1 MNIILTASVTFFLL
15 CTSVQAADKTRIV
28 ISGLSGQFMTFPL
41 AHKKGFLK
49 EEGIDA
55 EIIRI
60 TGATGGLALTS
71 EEVDYTTG
79 IGGVTIGGAITGR
92 PIKVVACYVPAPVLA
107 LVARRE
113 IKSVQEL
120 RGKTIGINAFG
131 NAAHFAARVMVKH
144 FGLDPDR
151 DVKFIALGPIEA
163 RFAALTQGLIDAT
176 PLSPPLDFEAQKRGF
191 NILVR
196 AFEVLTFPE
205 TGLITSVKKIQ
216 DKPDEIKR
224 VIKAGIKANRYIRGN
239 RDGTVQFITEWLKIN
254 REMATATY
262 EGVSKFYDDDSG
274 VCEKGL
280 RLMIEETKKT
290 LKLNRDVSLSEV
302 ADLSILREAQ
312 REIGIK
318 EK

>member
-1 MNIILTASVTFFLL
+1 MKIILIASVTFFLL
-15 CTSVQAADKTRIV
+15 CTSVHAAEKIRIT
-28 ISGLSGQFMTFPL
+28 IPGLSGQFMTFPL

-49 EEGIDA
+49 EDGIDA

-71 EEVDYTTG
+71 GEVDYGTG
-79 IGGVTIGGAITGR
+79 MGGSSIGGAITGR

-107 LVARRE
+107 LVARHE

-131 NAAHFAARVMVKH
+131 NTAHFAARVMVKH

-163 RFAALTQGLIDAT
+163 RFAQLTQGLIDAT

-196 AFEVLTFPE
+196 AYEVLTFPE

-239 RDGTVQFITEWLKIN
+239 RDGTVQFITEWLKVN
-254 REMATATY
+254 REVATATY
-262 EGVSKFYDDDSG
+262 EGVSKFYDDDSSL
-274 VCEKGL
+274 CEKGL
-280 RLMIEETKKT
+280 RLVIEETKKT
-290 LKLNRDVSLSEV
+290 LKVNREVPLSEV

-312 REIGIK
+312 RELGIK
-318 EK
+318 

>member
-1 MNIILTASVTFFLL
+1 MKIILTASVTFFLL
-15 CTSVQAADKTRIV
+15 CTSVQAADKIRIV
-28 ISGLSGQFMTFPL
+28 IPGLSGQFMTFPL

-71 EEVDYTTG
+71 GEVDYTTG

-92 PIKVVACYVPAPVLA
+92 PIKVLACYVPAPVLA
-107 LVARRE
+107 LVARHE

-196 AFEVLTFPE
+196 AYEVLTFPE

-224 VIKAGIKANRYIRGN
+224 VIKASIKANRYIRGN

-274 VCEKGL
+274 LCEEGL
-280 RLMIEETKKT
+280 RIVIEETKKT
-290 LKLNRDVSLSEV
+290 LKINRDVSLSEV

-312 REIGIK
+312 RELGIK
-318 EK
+318 